1 MSLYDRDNP
10 EHERYREMHQQRR
23 EARERQQF
31 RPTPR
36 TEGKRNG

>member
-1 MSLYDRDNP
+1 MALYDRDNP

-23 EARERQQF
+23 EDRERKAF